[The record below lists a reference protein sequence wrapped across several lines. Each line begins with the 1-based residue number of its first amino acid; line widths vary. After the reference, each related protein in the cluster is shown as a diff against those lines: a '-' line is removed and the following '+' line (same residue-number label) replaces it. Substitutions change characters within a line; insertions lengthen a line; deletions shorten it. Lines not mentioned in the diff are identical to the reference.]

1 MMLLS
6 PSQYIFSEASS
17 KFLKVVLPL
26 GDECMNILLSSIE
39 SNVIRNLSGS
49 FDCVKIMNNLMN
61 LACLVIVQSNHSLNK
76 RSVVGVLST
85 IIKECLHNRLYI
97 TRSNIASHLQ
107 FCFDGGSCC
116 YLTEEWEGEN
126 VILFYGLVVLYNV
139 LRRVSLV
146 CIHCEKNLDGGIVC
160 HDCREY
166 YNEGLIRVLEHALG
180 QNLSP
185 GPKSYIVH
193 ILSLFGFCGFP
204 SKFGAKMRSALCDNE
219 LVDLELLLADSEPL
233 SVHAAIL
240 SVRCPKL
247 LPSEKSLVHDGKTTV
262 EGSRRSLYHV
272 RMSDR
277 VDSNALKKILEYA
290 YTGFVMVDAD
300 IVRPVKTLA
309 KYCHLKSL
317 QEVLQRE
324 QPRWSSDCPR
334 YDLTAAVEPAE
345 HSFSDIILEAQSNEK
360 MECHHGSCKLSTPHV
375 HSHKIVLSMSC
386 NYLRSLFQ
394 SGMHERLSF

>member
-39 SNVIRNLSGS
+39 SNVTRNLSGS

-85 IIKECLHNRLYI
+85 FIKECLHNRLYI

-180 QNLSP
+180 QNLSRTQVLHCT
-185 GPKSYIVH
+185 YTEFVWV
-193 ILSLFGFCGFP
+193 LWV
-204 SKFGAKMRSALCDNE
+204 SKQVRSKD
-219 LVDLELLLADSEPL
+219 
-233 SVHAAIL
+233 
-240 SVRCPKL
+240 
-247 LPSEKSLVHDGKTTV
+247 EKCI
-262 EGSRRSLYHV
+262 
-272 RMSDR
+272 M
-277 VDSNALKKILEYA
+277 
-290 YTGFVMVDAD
+290 
-300 IVRPVKTLA
+300 
-309 KYCHLKSL
+309 
-317 QEVLQRE
+317 
-324 QPRWSSDCPR
+324 
-334 YDLTAAVEPAE
+334 
-345 HSFSDIILEAQSNEK
+345 
-360 MECHHGSCKLSTPHV
+360 
-375 HSHKIVLSMSC
+375 
-386 NYLRSLFQ
+386 
-394 SGMHERLSF
+394 